1 VTANA
6 TGTTRYVVETSVID
20 AAGNIYML
28 GAAQGDIYNDV
39 WRSADQGAAPHRLAT
54 RVSRDGDRARAA
66 GATWTRMTANAT
78 WGARAEYTAVVDA
91 AGNIY
96 VLGGESG
103 LSHKCPGLS
112 PYDDMCND
120 VWRSADQGAAP
131 HRLATH
137 TAYQPCA
144 LRACA
149 CVRARVCVRVR
160 VCACACVCVRACVC
174 AFKCLHTCASV
185 GGCRYL

>member
-1 VTANA
+1 MTANA

-28 GAAQGDIYNDV
+28 GAAQGDI
-39 WRSADQGAAPHRLAT
+39 
-54 RVSRDGDRARAA
+54 
-66 GATWTRMTANAT
+66 
-78 WGARAEYTAVVDA
+78 
-91 AGNIY
+91 
-96 VLGGESG
+96 
-103 LSHKCPGLS
+103 
-112 PYDDMCND
+112 CND

-149 CVRARVCVRVR
+149 CVRARARVCVRVR
-160 VCACACVCVRACVC
+160 VRACVRVCVQVFAHVRKCGRVQISVGACVC
-174 AFKCLHTCASV
+174 A
-185 GGCRYL
+185 